1 MCWGE
6 NCQRFT
12 RISYRL
18 LMPGVLDVTT
28 IQPSEF
34 VIVAVIMFTALCGG
48 ADILIAVAAPITR
61 IAKPHWYF
69 MSQNKGLAGM
79 LTVGGG

>member
-6 NCQRFT
+6 KCQRFT
-12 RISYRL
+12 SISYRL

-28 IQPSEF
+28 IQLSEF
-34 VIVAVIMFTALCGG
+34 VIVAVIMFKALYGG
-48 ADILIAVAAPITR
+48 ADILIAVAAPITS

-69 MSQNKGLAGM
+69 MWQNKGVAGM
-79 LTVGGG
+79 LAVVGE

>member
-6 NCQRFT
+6 KCQSFT

-28 IQPSEF
+28 IQLSEF
-34 VIVAVIMFTALCGG
+34 VIVAVIMFTALYGRTY
-48 ADILIAVAAPITR
+48 ILIAVAAPITS

-69 MSQNKGLAGM
+69 MWQNKGVAGM
-79 LTVGGG
+79 LAVVGE